1 MSDKREVS
9 AELLI
14 QMKDTNKVL
23 ESTLNELKK
32 ESSSINNEIKKIA
45 LQLNVD
51 VTPYGTCLEKLR
63 AIRNKLDKS
72 KTLTTFQY
80 TVPYML
86 SEDYTDR
93 FKAEYY
99 QLIIRFFKLNSMLT
113 QLNEGTLDFEPT
125 CPKNVLEKQMDIMQD
140 YMNVLCERSKIE
152 NISL

>member
-1 MSDKREVS
+1 MSDKRKVS

-14 QMKDTNKVL
+14 QMKDTNKAL

-72 KTLTTFQY
+72 KAA
-80 TVPYML
+80 
-86 SEDYTDR
+86 DN
-93 FKAEYY
+93 K
-99 QLIIRFFKLNSMLT
+99 
-113 QLNEGTLDFEPT
+113 
-125 CPKNVLEKQMDIMQD
+125 VL
-140 YMNVLCERSKIE
+140 
-152 NISL
+152 